1 MQKKLYLNQKFTKFI
16 NNKNFEFDR
25 SKILK
30 VLSSDLLEDAY
41 KTISKWQKYQ
51 PTPLESLNKLR
62 EELNLKNI
70 FYKDESKRFGLK
82 SFKALGG
89 AYAVEKMT
97 KGKKDVTV
105 STATAGNHGKSVAW
119 GAKNLGL
126 DCKIFISENVS
137 KTRAEEMRNLSAEV
151 IRVKGNYDN
160 SLNVCKKESKK
171 NNWEIIQDV
180 AWPDY
185 ELVPKLTMAG
195 YSIMIKEISVQT
207 NEYITHIFLQAGVG
221 GMAAGLIAGVA
232 EYFKK
237 VPKIIIVEPDNAN
250 CVMQSIENNTPTRV
264 DIRKESIMGGM
275 SCGEVSI
282 VPWQILK
289 NSVNNCI
296 SVSDKFVALTV
307 AMLADKMLS
316 DVSIVGGECSTP
328 GVTSLISCCNNE
340 ETRSALEINEN
351 SNILLIGCEGSADVE
366 LYKKLLNEGKQL
378 IELYEKIK

>member
-16 NNKNFEFDR
+16 NNENFKFDR
-25 SKILK
+25 LEILK
-30 VLSSDLLEDAY
+30 IVNSDLLEDAF
-41 KTISKWQKYQ
+41 KTISKWQNYQ
-51 PTPLESLNKLR
+51 PTPLENLNKLS

-70 FYKDESKRFGLK
+70 FYKDESKRFGLN

-97 KGKKDVTV
+97 KGKKDITV

-119 GAKNLGL
+119 GAKKLGL
-126 DCKIFISENVS
+126 NCKIFISENVS
-137 KTRAEEMRNLSAEV
+137 ETRAAEMENLGAEV
-151 IRVKGNYDN
+151 IRVKGNYQD
-160 SLNVCKKESKK
+160 SLDVCKERSKK

-232 EYFKK
+232 NYFKR
-237 VPKIIIVEPDNAN
+237 VPKIIIVEPENAN
-250 CVMQSIENNTPTRV
+250 CVMQSIKNNCLISV
-264 DIRKESIMGGM
+264 DIKKESIMGGM
-275 SCGEVSI
+275 SCGEVSL
-282 VPWQILK
+282 VPWQILN
-289 NSVNNCI
+289 NSVNSCV
-296 SVSDKFVALTV
+296 SVSDKFVAQTV
-307 AMLADKMLS
+307 AMLANEVLS

-340 ETRSALEINEN
+340 ETKSSLEINEN

-366 LYKKLLNEGKQL
+366 LYQKLLSEGKRL
-378 IELYEKIK
+378 I

>member
-1 MQKKLYLNQKFTKFI
+1 MQKNLYLNQKFTKFI
-16 NNKNFEFDR
+16 NNENFEFDR

-30 VLSSDLLEDAY
+30 ILNSDLLEDAY

-51 PTPLESLNKLR
+51 PTPLESLNKLSK
-62 EELNLKNI
+62 ELELKNI

-89 AYAVEKMT
+89 AYAVEKIT
-97 KGKKDVTV
+97 KGRKDITV

-126 DCKIFISENVS
+126 NCKIFISENVS
-137 KTRAEEMRNLSAEV
+137 ETRAEEMRNLNAEV
-151 IRVKGNYDN
+151 IRVKGNYED
-160 SLNVCKKESKK
+160 SLNFCKEESKK

-195 YSIMIKEISVQT
+195 YSTIIKEISVQT

-221 GMAAGLIAGVA
+221 GMAAGLVAGVA
-232 EYFKK
+232 NYFKK
-237 VPKIIIVEPDNAN
+237 VPKIIIVEPENAN
-250 CVMQSIENNTPTRV
+250 CVMQSIENNTPTSV
-264 DIRKESIMGGM
+264 DIKKESIMGGM
-275 SCGEVSI
+275 SCGEVSL

-296 SVSDKFVALTV
+296 SVSDKFVSQTV
-307 AMLADKMLS
+307 AMLADKVVC
-316 DVSIVGGECSTP
+316 DISIEGGECSTP
-328 GVTSLISCCNNE
+328 GITSLISCCNND
-340 ETRSALEINEN
+340 ETKSALEINEN
-351 SNILLIGCEGSADVE
+351 SNILLIGCEGSAD
-366 LYKKLLNEGKQL
+366 
-378 IELYEKIK
+378 IELYQKLLSEGKKLI